1 MKKLIST
8 ISAVTM
14 SGLLVVTGTGVA
26 QAALMQAALETT
38 TAISYDGSLLNAS
51 EQNDDAQI
59 QEAVESVA
67 DDLENL
73 FTRYVPQTDGKFTVN
88 SEAIISDGHGQ
99 HLFVFEDLAVQLNK
113 ASFMQDSA
121 SGDFAFVGDIENRDA
136 ISYAKCVIYGALGIP
151 TTAFG
156 AGTWTAIVT
165 AVKAWN
171 WGLAASTIVRA
182 LGPAFVT
189 GAGKALGG
197 PVVVAAALA
206 SSAALCAFQ

>member
-1 MKKLIST
+1 MTNKLISA
-8 ISAVTM
+8 ISALAM
-14 SGLLVVTGTGVA
+14 SSLLVASATGIA
-26 QAALMQAALETT
+26 QAAPAQTTPQT
-38 TAISYDGSLLNAS
+38 TAVSNDDSFLNTG
-51 EQNDDAQI
+51 EQNDHTQM
-59 QEAVESVA
+59 QEAIDSVA
-67 DDLENL
+67 NDLEKL
-73 FTRYVPQTDGKFTVN
+73 FTRYMPQTDGTFTVN
-88 SEAIISDGHGQ
+88 PEAIIADGYRQ
-99 HLFVFEDLAVQLNK
+99 HLFVFEDLATQLNR
-113 ASFMQDSA
+113 ASSMKDTTY
-121 SGDFAFVGDIENRDA
+121 GDPVFAGDIENRDA
-136 ISYAKCVIYGALGIP
+136 ASYAKCVIYGALGIP

-206 SSAALCAFQ
+206 SAAAWCAFQ

>member
-1 MKKLIST
+1 MKNNLINT
-8 ISAVTM
+8 ISALAM
-14 SGLLVVTGTGVA
+14 SGLLVVSGTGVA
-26 QAALMQAALETT
+26 QAAPAQATPETT
-38 TAISYDGSLLNAS
+38 AVSYDDSFLSSS
-51 EQNDDAQI
+51 EQNDGTQM
-59 QEAVESVA
+59 QEAIDAVA

-73 FTRYVPQTDGKFTVN
+73 FTRYVPQTDGTFTVN
-88 SEAIISDGHGQ
+88 SEAIIADGYGQ
-99 HLFVFEDLAVQLNK
+99 HLFVFEDLAIQLNR
-113 ASFMQDSA
+113 ASSMQDAGS
-121 SGDFAFVGDIENRDA
+121 SDIENRDA
-136 ISYAKCVIYGALGIP
+136 ASYAKCVIYGALGIP

-171 WGLAASTIVRA
+171 WGLAASTVVRA

-206 SSAALCAFQ
+206 SAAAWCAFQ

>member
-1 MKKLIST
+1 MQ
-8 ISAVTM
+8 
-14 SGLLVVTGTGVA
+14 VA
-26 QAALMQAALETT
+26 PET
-38 TAISYDGSLLNAS
+38 TAISYDDSLLNAS

-59 QEAVESVA
+59 QEAIESVA

-73 FTRYVPQTDGKFTVN
+73 FTRYVPQTDDKFTVN
-88 SEAIISDGHGQ
+88 SEAIISDGYGQ

-113 ASFMQDSA
+113 ASFMQDSG
-121 SGDFAFVGDIENRDA
+121 SGDFVFVGDIENRDA

-171 WGLAASTIVRA
+171 
-182 LGPAFVT
+182 
-189 GAGKALGG
+189 
-197 PVVVAAALA
+197 
-206 SSAALCAFQ
+206 